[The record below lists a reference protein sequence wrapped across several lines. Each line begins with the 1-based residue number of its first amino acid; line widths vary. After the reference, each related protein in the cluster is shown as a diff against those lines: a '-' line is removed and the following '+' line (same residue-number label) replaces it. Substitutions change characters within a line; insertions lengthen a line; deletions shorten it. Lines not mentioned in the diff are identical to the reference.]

1 LQGKRSGKVARGTE
15 WAAEDSGVGGGWPFP
30 AKGAVGGE
38 WATGRGHGGGV
49 GAWLDLEHL

>member
-1 LQGKRSGKVARGTE
+1 MQGKRSGKVARGTE